1 MKKNIEEFNSQ
12 EFSIGTLINLVKYHK
27 KTFIIIVSAITIIV
41 GFYSFISPEEYEST
55 ATIIPPDDAGTVGGL
70 TSFLQSLS
78 GGISIGGV
86 TQPSRI
92 QLFQE
97 YLKSRE
103 VAKTIVDTLKL
114 RNHPW
119 FKVPNEE
126 LLYWNVSQLLKVEIK
141 RSGLIMITTRIETP
155 YFSSN
160 KDREEAKRLSADIA
174 NAAIV
179 SLDLLNQRKT
189 GSKAKRKRQFIERML
204 IEKKTVLDSIDN
216 QLEKFRQKNKV
227 IEIDEQSKVILG
239 SAVTIGTELAKA
251 EIEFSLKQ
259 QEYEP
264 NSPMLK
270 PYRDKLENLRRQY
283 LKIQRGGI
291 SSNDDFSIPL
301 NEVPALIR
309 EYTNLMR
316 DQKILESVNMY
327 LETQKYQEAIQ
338 EQSDVPTVEPLDR
351 AHPPLLRVSPNRKI
365 MILMAFLV
373 SSIFTIIGILIYGF
387 RKGEIYLRKAE
398 TD

>member
-1 MKKNIEEFNSQ
+1 MKKNTEELDPQ
-12 EFSIGTLINLVKYHK
+12 EFSLSTLINLVKYHK
-27 KTFIIIVSAITIIV
+27 KTFILIVSAITILV
-41 GFYSFISPEEYEST
+41 GIYSFISPEQYEST

-126 LLYWNVSQLLKVEIK
+126 LLYWNISQLLKVEIK
-141 RSGLIMITTRIETP
+141 RSGLIIITTRIETP
-155 YFSSN
+155 YFSSD
-160 KDREEAKRLSADIA
+160 KDREEAKRLSADIT
-174 NAAIV
+174 NAAIA

-204 IEKKTVLDSIDN
+204 IEKRAVLDSIDN
-216 QLEKFRQKNKV
+216 ELEKFRQKNKV

-239 SAVTIGTELAKA
+239 SAITIGTELAKA
-251 EIEFSLKQ
+251 EIELSLKQ

-270 PYRDKLENLRRQY
+270 PYREKLENLRKQY

-301 NEVPALIR
+301 TEVPALIR

-338 EQSDVPTVEPLDR
+338 EQSDVPTVEPLDK
-351 AHPPLLRVSPNRKI
+351 AHPPLLRVAPNRKI

-373 SSIFTIIGILIYGF
+373 SSIFTVIGIVIFGY
-387 RKGEIYLRKAE
+387 RKGKIYLRKAE
-398 TD
+398 SE

>member
-1 MKKNIEEFNSQ
+1 MKNKQEFTNQ
-12 EFSIGTLINLVKYHK
+12 EFSIGTLLNLLKFHK
-27 KTFIIIVSAITIIV
+27 KIFLIIVSAITLIV
-41 GFYSFISPEEYEST
+41 AIYSFIAPEEFEAT
-55 ATIIPPDDAGTVGGL
+55 ASIIPPEDAGAVGGL

-86 TQPSRI
+86 NQPSKI

-119 FKVPNEE
+119 FEVPNEE

-141 RSGLIMITTRIETP
+141 RSGLILITTRIATP
-155 YFSSN
+155 YFASK
-160 KDREEAKRLSADIA
+160 KDVEQAKKLSADIA
-174 NAAIV
+174 NSAIAA
-179 SLDLLNQRKT
+179 LDLLNQRKT
-189 GSKAKRKRQFIERML
+189 ISKAKRKRQFIERML
-204 IEKKTVLDSIDN
+204 VEKKTILDSIDSE
-216 QLEKFRQKNKV
+216 LEKFRQKNKV

-239 SAVTIGTELAKA
+239 SAVTVGAELAKA
-251 EIEFSLKQ
+251 EIELSLKQ

-270 PYRDKLENLRRQY
+270 PFREKVENLRRQY
-283 LKIQRGGI
+283 QKIQRGGI
-291 SSNDDFSIPL
+291 SSSDDFSIPL
-301 NEVPALIR
+301 NEVPTLIR
-309 EYTNLMR
+309 VYTNLMR

-338 EQSDVPTVEPLDR
+338 EESDVPTVEPLDK

-365 MILMAFLV
+365 MILLAALI
-373 SSIFTIIGILIYGF
+373 SSILTFTGIVIYAF
-387 RKGEIYLRKAE
+387 RKGKIYVKKVDSE
-398 TD
+398 

>member
-1 MKKNIEEFNSQ
+1 MKNKQEFTNQ
-12 EFSIGTLINLVKYHK
+12 EFSIGTLFNLLKFHK
-27 KTFIIIVSAITIIV
+27 KIFLIIVSAITLIV
-41 GFYSFISPEEYEST
+41 AIYSFIAPEEFEAT
-55 ATIIPPDDAGTVGGL
+55 ASIIPPEDAGAVGGL

-86 TQPSRI
+86 NQPSKI

-119 FKVPNEE
+119 FEVPNEE

-141 RSGLIMITTRIETP
+141 RSGLILITTRIATP
-155 YFSSN
+155 YFASK
-160 KDREEAKRLSADIA
+160 KDVEQAKKLSADIA
-174 NAAIV
+174 NSAIAA
-179 SLDLLNQRKT
+179 LDLLNQRKT
-189 GSKAKRKRQFIERML
+189 ISKAKRKRQFIERML
-204 IEKKTVLDSIDN
+204 VEKKTILDSIDSE
-216 QLEKFRQKNKV
+216 LEKFRQKNKV

-239 SAVTIGTELAKA
+239 SAVTVGAELAKA
-251 EIEFSLKQ
+251 EIELSLKQ

-270 PYRDKLENLRRQY
+270 PFRDKVENLRRQY
-283 LKIQRGGI
+283 QKIQRGGI
-291 SSNDDFSIPL
+291 SSSDDFSIPL
-301 NEVPALIR
+301 NEVPTLIR
-309 EYTNLMR
+309 VYTNLMR

-338 EQSDVPTVEPLDR
+338 EESDVPTVEPLDK

-365 MILMAFLV
+365 MILLAALI
-373 SSIFTIIGILIYGF
+373 SSILTFTGIVIYAF
-387 RKGEIYLRKAE
+387 RKGKIYVKKVDSE
-398 TD
+398 

>member
-1 MKKNIEEFNSQ
+1 MKKNIEEINSQ
-12 EFSIGTLINLVKYHK
+12 EFSISTVYNLVKYHK
-27 KTFIIIVSAITIIV
+27 KVFFIIV
-41 GFYSFISPEEYEST
+41 GVITLIVGIYSFILPEEFEST
-55 ATIIPPDDAGTVGGL
+55 ATIIPPEDAGTVGGL
-70 TSFLQSLS
+70 TSFLQTLS

-86 TQPSRI
+86 NQPSRI

-119 FKVPNEE
+119 FDVPNEE

-141 RSGLIMITTRIETP
+141 RSGLIQITTRIATP
-155 YFSSN
+155 YFSSK
-160 KDREEAKRLSADIA
+160 KDEEEAKKLSADIA
-174 NAAIV
+174 NAAIA
-179 SLDLLNQRKT
+179 SLDILNQRKT
-189 GSKAKRKRQFIERML
+189 ISKAKRKRQFIERML
-204 IEKKTVLDSIDN
+204 IEKKAVLDSIDT
-216 QLEKFRQKNKV
+216 QLELFRQKNKI

-239 SAVTIGTELAKA
+239 SAVTVGAELAKA

-270 PYRDKLENLRRQY
+270 PYKEKVDNLRKQY
-283 LKIQRGGI
+283 QKIQRGGI
-291 SSNDDFSIPL
+291 SSGDDFSIPL
-301 NEVPALIR
+301 NEVPTLIR

-327 LETQKYQEAIQ
+327 LETQRYQEAIQ
-338 EQSDVPTVEPLDR
+338 EQSDVPTVEPLDK
-351 AHPPLLRVSPNRKI
+351 AHPPMLRASPNRKI
-365 MILMAFLV
+365 MILLAFLV
-373 SSIFTIIGILIYGF
+373 SSIFTVTGIIIYGF
-387 RKGEIYLRKAE
+387 RKGQIYLKKADSE
-398 TD
+398 

>member
-1 MKKNIEEFNSQ
+1 MKNKQEFTNQ
-12 EFSIGTLINLVKYHK
+12 EFSIGTLLNLLKFHK
-27 KTFIIIVSAITIIV
+27 KIFLIIVSAITLIV
-41 GFYSFISPEEYEST
+41 AIYSFIAPEEFEAT
-55 ATIIPPDDAGTVGGL
+55 ASIIPPEDAGAVGGL

-86 TQPSRI
+86 NQPSRI

-119 FKVPNEE
+119 FEVPNEE
-126 LLYWNVSQLLKVEIK
+126 LLYWNVSQLLNVEIK
-141 RSGLIMITTRIETP
+141 RSGLILITTRIATP
-155 YFSSN
+155 YFASK
-160 KDREEAKRLSADIA
+160 KDVEQAKKLSADIA
-174 NAAIV
+174 NSAIAA
-179 SLDLLNQRKT
+179 LDLLNQRKT
-189 GSKAKRKRQFIERML
+189 ISKAKRKRQFIERML
-204 IEKKTVLDSIDN
+204 VEKKTILDSIDSE
-216 QLEKFRQKNKV
+216 LEKFRQKNKV

-239 SAVTIGTELAKA
+239 SAVTVGAELAKA
-251 EIEFSLKQ
+251 EIELSLKQ

-270 PYRDKLENLRRQY
+270 PFKEKVENLRRQY
-283 LKIQRGGI
+283 QKIQRGGI
-291 SSNDDFSIPL
+291 SSSDDFSIPL
-301 NEVPALIR
+301 NEVPTLIR
-309 EYTNLMR
+309 VYTNLMR

-338 EQSDVPTVEPLDR
+338 EESDVPTVEPLDK

-365 MILMAFLV
+365 MILLAALI
-373 SSIFTIIGILIYGF
+373 SSILTFTGIVIYAF
-387 RKGEIYLRKAE
+387 RKGKIYFKNVDSE
-398 TD
+398 

>member
-1 MKKNIEEFNSQ
+1 MKKDKIEIQNE
-12 EFSIGTLINLVKYHK
+12 EFSISTIIKLIKYHK
-27 KTFIIIVSAITIIV
+27 KAYIIIVAVITVLV
-41 GFYSFISPEEYEST
+41 GIYSFIVPEEYQAT
-55 ATIIPPDDAGTVGGL
+55 ATIIPPEDAGAVGGL

-86 TQPSRI
+86 AQPSKI

-114 RNHPW
+114 RKHPW
-119 FKVPNEE
+119 FQQPNEE

-141 RSGLIMITTRIETP
+141 RSGLIVITSRTATP
-155 YFSSN
+155 FFAS
-160 KDREEAKRLSADIA
+160 KKEKEEAKKLSADIA
-174 NAAIV
+174 NAAIA
-179 SLDLLNQRKT
+179 SLDILNQSKT
-189 GSKAKRKRQFIERML
+189 ISKAKRKRQFIERML
-204 IEKKTVLDSIDN
+204 MEKNIILDSIDS

-239 SAVTIGTELAKA
+239 SAVTIGAELAKA

-264 NSPMLK
+264 NSPMIK
-270 PYRDKLENLRRQY
+270 SYRDKVETLKKQY
-283 LKIQRGGI
+283 QKIQRGGI
-291 SSNDDFSIPL
+291 SSSDDFSIPL
-301 NEVPALIR
+301 NEVPTLIR

-316 DQKILESVNMY
+316 DQKILEQVKLF

-338 EQSDVPTVEPLDR
+338 EESDIPTVEPLDR
-351 AHPPLLRVSPNRKI
+351 AQPPILRASPNRKI
-365 MILMAFLV
+365 MVLLAFLI
-373 SSIFTIIGILIYGF
+373 SSLFTITGIIIYGF
-387 RKGEIYLRKAE
+387 KKGQIILRNEEKQ
-398 TD
+398 